1 MLRRL
6 TLLVALPATLA
17 HELLHAAA
25 ALPWAQQ
32 VRVDI
37 HPRSGVAS
45 ARVKWAGDVS
55 QWVVAFSALAPAVA
69 GLLALW
75 AALWSGV
82 FGVLPPGST
91 TEFGLLAVV
100 GGYAALT
107 FGVSRR
113 DIAEARGE
121 TDG

>member
-1 MLRRL
+1 MIRRL

-25 ALPWAQQ
+25 ALPWAERVQ
-32 VRVDI
+32 VDI
-37 HPRSGVAS
+37 QPRAGAAE
-45 ARVKWAGDVS
+45 ARVRWAGDVS
-55 QWVVAFSALAPAVA
+55 QAVVAFSALAPALA

-82 FGVLPPGST
+82 LGVLPPGST
-91 TEFGLLAVV
+91 SEFALLAVV
-100 GGYAALT
+100 AGYATLT